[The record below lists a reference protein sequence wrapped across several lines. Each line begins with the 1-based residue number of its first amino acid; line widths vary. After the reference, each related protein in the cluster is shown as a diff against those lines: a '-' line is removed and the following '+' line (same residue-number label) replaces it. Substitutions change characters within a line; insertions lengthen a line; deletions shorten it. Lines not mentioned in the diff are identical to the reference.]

1 MNVCD
6 KFQLYSFSILTV
18 IIQRNAFRKRSLSAK
33 ILGILLLRIIL
44 LIPRF
49 LRNNGYVKEY
59 SIFSGLPLAAVKT
72 QSHRQNIQLFGLI
85 KYEYKLRSTSLYI
98 LKSSKLITSEKTSF
112 VFQNDQILPPME
124 LWLKV
129 SGLVARGGSQQSVK
143 WGGPTPRSYPLTHF
157 AAYLLKPEI
166 FLNFFTAL
174 KCTCQLQTEITDFAT
189 L

>member
-6 KFQLYSFSILTV
+6 KFQLY
-18 IIQRNAFRKRSLSAK
+18 IQFFNLDSDLAFRKRSLSAK
-33 ILGILLLRIIL
+33 MLGVLLLRIIL

-49 LRNNGYVKEY
+49 LINNGYVKEY
-59 SIFSGLPLAAVKT
+59 SIFSGQPLAAVKT

-98 LKSSKLITSEKTSF
+98 LKSSKFVTSEKTSF
-112 VFQNDQILPPME
+112 VFQNEQILP
-124 LWLKV
+124 
-129 SGLVARGGSQQSVK
+129 LVAWGVLNQVFNK
-143 WGGPTPRSYPLTHF
+143 WGGPTPRSYPLTPF
-157 AAYLLKPEI
+157 AVYHLKTER

-189 L
+189 LS